1 MIESLQGF
9 ETWFF
14 GGLISLMLAII
25 VFFLRNGWTELREI
39 IQRHEASINDL
50 KQLTAI
56 HDHRIETVEKATEK
70 GQEAF
75 EQIMTKLGAMGSREK
90 R

>member
-1 MIESLQGF
+1 MLENLQGF

-39 IQRHEASINDL
+39 IQRHEEDIRELKEIQSI
-50 KQLTAI
+50 
-56 HDHRIETVEKATEK
+56 DHHRLGIVEESTKK
-70 GQEAF
+70 GQESF